1 MGHLCTEE
9 RKEATIHYYLEKHQ
23 PKPDQ
28 SLNLWPESI
37 KAAEEKK
44 WQESRA
50 LGWDELS
57 MSKSSQML
65 KRKDSGEKK
74 IL

>member
-9 RKEATIHYYLEKHQ
+9 RKEATIHHYLEKHQ

-28 SLNLWPESI
+28 SLNLWPETM

-50 LGWDELS
+50 LG
-57 MSKSSQML
+57 
-65 KRKDSGEKK
+65 
-74 IL
+74 